1 MPSCQWEMWGCTFND
16 VLGLKPRGSVVV
28 SVVQVFNFLFYF
40 LLGVSSALDT
50 LGSQAYGAKDEAAL
64 HCWSV
69 AAIAALSV
77 LCIPM
82 AAVLYFGEFVT
93 AAIFQQPPS
102 IAAVCLWSFFECHRA
117 TVSPPP
123 PPPGALK
130 PCTCMHTHVCM

>member
-1 MPSCQWEMWGCTFND
+1 MPSCKWAICGGTISH
-16 VLGLKPRGSVVV
+16 VLGLKLRGSMVCL
-28 SVVQVFNFLFYF
+28 VVQVFNFLFYF

-93 AAIFQQPPS
+93 AALFQQPPS
-102 IAAVCLWSFFECHRA
+102 IAAVCL
-117 TVSPPP
+117 
-123 PPPGALK
+123 
-130 PCTCMHTHVCM
+130 